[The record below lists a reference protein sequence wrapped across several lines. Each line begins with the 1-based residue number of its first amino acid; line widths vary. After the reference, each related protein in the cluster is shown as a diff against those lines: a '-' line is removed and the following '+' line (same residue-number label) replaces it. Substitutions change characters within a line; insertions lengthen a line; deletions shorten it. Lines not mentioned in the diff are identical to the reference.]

1 MKRTIQHLTY
11 MLLAAMTLFSAACN
25 KDILNKK
32 PLNDY
37 SDEDVWKD
45 PPLVVAYVNNLYLQ
59 MRHGFNEVMLSSVSD
74 ESRFI
79 HNYGTQTAVTDALSP
94 DDLGAFNDR
103 YGEWEKYYRAIRNC
117 NIFFEMIGKVPFTDE
132 AQRQRLIGEVHYLR
146 AFFYHTLVR
155 YWGGVPL
162 VKKPYSLENRDE
174 MLIAR
179 GSFEECVNF
188 IVEDCDK
195 AAGILPPKHEQPG
208 RATKYAAMALK
219 SRILTFAASDLFN
232 QPNIPADQAYR
243 GYVNATPATQDQR
256 YQKALD
262 AAKAIIDLN
271 VFSIYKPTSNPTDN
285 YTRVFLDKDNSEII
299 FARYFNRQFQGTSH
313 DLYNG
318 PNGYHNWGGN
328 VPLENFVSGFQMADG
343 SEFSWANPAH
353 AANPYANRDPRFYAT
368 ILYNGAKWKKR
379 PADAIALDPVGE
391 IQTGKFEKKN
401 AQGAIVVQ
409 NGLDTR
415 ASAIENWNGTYTGYY
430 IRKFMDLTLD
440 AQFFRGDQAWP
451 WFRYSEILLNAA
463 EALIE
468 LNRFDEARP
477 LINQIRTRGGMPAL
491 ANTVAGDALRDAMR
505 YERRYDLSFEDHRY
519 YDARRWMIA
528 KTVFTGPANGIE
540 IFGKL
545 NPDGTTYTWTYKV
558 VNSGQDRVFSDKH
571 YFVPIMAAEIR
582 RNDKIKQN
590 PGYN

>member
-1 MKRTIQHLTY
+1 MKITLQHLTY
-11 MLLAAMTLFSAACN
+11 MLLAAMIILSPACN

-45 PPLVVAYVNNLYLQ
+45 PPLVNAYVNNLYLQ

-79 HNYGTQTAVTDALSP
+79 HNYGTQTSVTDALSP
-94 DDLGAFNDR
+94 DDLGAFSSQF
-103 YGEWEKYYRAIRNC
+103 GEWEKYYRAIRNC
-117 NIFFEMIGKVPFTDE
+117 NIFFEMIGQVPFTDE

-146 AFFYHTLVR
+146 AYFYQILVK

-162 VKKPYSLENRDE
+162 VKKPFKLSDRDE

-195 AAGILPPKHEQPG
+195 AAAILPPKHEQPG
-208 RATKYAAMALK
+208 RATKYAAMSLK
-219 SRILTFAASDLFN
+219 SRILLFAASPLFAK
-232 QPNIPADQAYR
+232 PGIPATESYR
-243 GYVNATPATQDQR
+243 GYVNSTPAHQAER

-271 VFSIYKPTSNPTDN
+271 VFAIYKPTSNATDN
-285 YTRVFLDKDNSEII
+285 YSRVFLDKDNSEII

-328 VPLENFVSGFQMADG
+328 VPLENFVSGYQMADG
-343 SEFSWANPAH
+343 SEFSWANNTH

-379 PADAIALDPVGE
+379 PSDAIALDPIGE
-391 IQTGKFEKKN
+391 IQTGRFEKKN
-401 AQGAIVVQ
+401 DQGTIIIQ
-409 NGLDTR
+409 SGLDTR
-415 ASAIENWNGTYTGYY
+415 SSTIENWNGTYTGYY

-463 EALIE
+463 EAYIGLQQYD
-468 LNRFDEARP
+468 NARP
-477 LINQIRTRGGMPAL
+477 LINQIRTRAGMPAIP
-491 ANTVAGDALRDAMR
+491 NTVTGDALTEAYR
-505 YERRYDLSFEDHRY
+505 YERRYELSFEEHRY
-519 YDARRWMIA
+519 FDARRWLIA
-528 KTVFTGPANGIE
+528 ENVFSGPANGIE
-540 IFGKL
+540 ILGKL
-545 NPDGTTYTWTYKV
+545 NPDNTLKWTYKV
-558 VNSGQDRVFSDKH
+558 VNSGQDRVFSEKH
-571 YFVPIMAAEIR
+571 YLLPIMAAEIR
-582 RNDKIKQN
+582 RNDKMKQN
-590 PGYN
+590 PKYN

>member
-1 MKRTIQHLTY
+1 MKITLQHLTY
-11 MLLAAMTLFSAACN
+11 MLLAAMILLSPACN

-45 PPLVVAYVNNLYLQ
+45 PPLVNAYVNNLYLQ

-79 HNYGTQTAVTDALSP
+79 HNYGTQTSVTDALSP
-94 DDLGAFNDR
+94 DDLGAFSSQF
-103 YGEWEKYYRAIRNC
+103 GEWEKYYRAIRNC
-117 NIFFEMIGKVPFTDE
+117 NIFFEMIGQVPFTDE

-146 AFFYHTLVR
+146 AYFYQILVK

-162 VKKPYSLENRDE
+162 VKKPFKLSDRDE

-195 AAGILPPKHEQPG
+195 AAAILPPKHEQPG
-208 RATKYAAMALK
+208 RATKYAAMSLK
-219 SRILTFAASDLFN
+219 SRILLFAASPLFAK
-232 QPNIPADQAYR
+232 PGIPATESYR
-243 GYVNATPATQDQR
+243 GYVNSTPAQQAER

-271 VFSIYKPTSNPTDN
+271 VFAIYKPTSNATDN
-285 YTRVFLDKDNSEII
+285 YSRVFLDKDNSEII

-328 VPLENFVSGFQMADG
+328 VPLENFVSGYQMADG
-343 SEFSWANPAH
+343 SEFSWANNTH

-379 PADAIALDPVGE
+379 PSDAIALDPIGE
-391 IQTGKFEKKN
+391 IQTGRFEKKN
-401 AQGAIVVQ
+401 DQGTIIIQ
-409 NGLDTR
+409 SGLDTR
-415 ASAIENWNGTYTGYY
+415 SSTIENWNGTYTGYY

-463 EALIE
+463 EAYIGLQQYD
-468 LNRFDEARP
+468 NARP
-477 LINQIRTRGGMPAL
+477 LINQIRTRAGMPAIP
-491 ANTVAGDALRDAMR
+491 NTVTGDALTEAYR
-505 YERRYDLSFEDHRY
+505 YERRYELSFEEHRY
-519 YDARRWMIA
+519 FDARRWLIA
-528 KTVFTGPANGIE
+528 ENVFSGPANGIE

-545 NPDGTTYTWTYKV
+545 NPDNTLKWTYKV
-558 VNSGQDRVFSDKH
+558 VNSGQDRVFSEKH
-571 YFVPIMAAEIR
+571 YLLPIMAAEIR
-582 RNDKIKQN
+582 RNDKMKQN
-590 PGYN
+590 PKYN